1 MLEVGS
7 HMEGNS
13 NPPLRNT
20 EARERKKTRRR
31 RRRKTASVPTKS
43 GHSISHLEEDKDNPG
58 SILPPSTLSVSLP
71 PLPGPGPPQ
80 ALKGRDKEGA
90 PHWSNNPPPLAS
102 PTTRGV
108 PELSAQARGSL
119 RWEGELDDPL
129 AEGERLELYKARR
142 RQRYLALRPV

>member
-1 MLEVGS
+1 MHLIPVRFS
-7 HMEGNS
+7 
-13 NPPLRNT
+13 LYT
-20 EARERKKTRRR
+20 ILITY
-31 RRRKTASVPTKS
+31 VLF
-43 GHSISHLEEDKDNPG
+43 SIDNPG
-58 SILPPSTLSVSLP
+58 SMLPPSTLSVCLP

-80 ALKGRDKEGA
+80 VLKGGDKEGA
-90 PHWSNNPPPLAS
+90 PHWSTNPPSLAS

-108 PELSAQARGSL
+108 AELGGQARESL